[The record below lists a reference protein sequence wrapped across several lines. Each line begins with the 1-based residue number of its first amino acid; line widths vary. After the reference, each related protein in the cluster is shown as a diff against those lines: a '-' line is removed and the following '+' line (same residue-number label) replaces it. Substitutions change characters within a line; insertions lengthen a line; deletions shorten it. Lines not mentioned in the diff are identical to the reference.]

1 MKATISL
8 IAVIDDDRRAIV
20 SNFTQFVSE
29 VIILSFAKYTDLHVY
44 STNDKLVSRKSWK
57 ISQEKEIARQFP
69 NIMDTG
75 NRFWWEDISV
85 MGESVVNNEGKL
97 PRP

>member
-29 VIILSFAKYTDLHVY
+29 VI
-44 STNDKLVSRKSWK
+44 
-57 ISQEKEIARQFP
+57 
-69 NIMDTG
+69 
-75 NRFWWEDISV
+75 
-85 MGESVVNNEGKL
+85 
-97 PRP
+97 